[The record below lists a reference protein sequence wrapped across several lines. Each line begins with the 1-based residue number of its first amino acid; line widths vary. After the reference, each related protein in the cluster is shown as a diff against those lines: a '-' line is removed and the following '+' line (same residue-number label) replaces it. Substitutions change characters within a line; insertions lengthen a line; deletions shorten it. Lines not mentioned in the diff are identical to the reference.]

1 MNMFTKCSFN
11 HSAAGYCWISTF
23 FVVHKIV
30 RTQVTC

>member
-23 FVVHKIV
+23 L
-30 RTQVTC
+30 